1 MNGTPGDV
9 GIMAGLAGRLAAV
22 AGWRR
27 WLIAFL
33 LGATAIAAHPPV
45 HFLPALMIA
54 FPGVVWLLDGA
65 RSPRAAF
72 AIGWMFGAGYFAA
85 GLYWV
90 SNALLVDAARFA
102 WLIPF
107 ALIGLSLGL
116 GLFIGLTT
124 LAARYLWSP
133 GVGRVFAFAV
143 SWTFF
148 EMVRGT
154 VLTGFPWN
162 PVGNVWVVF
171 VPVLQTASWLGVYGL
186 SAITVFA
193 AAAVVLSVG
202 SGRYRWLQALSGLAV
217 ICVLAG
223 AGALRLSDAGN
234 ATIPGVVLRIVQP
247 NIAQAD
253 KWVPARRAQNYARH
267 LQMSSAPGES
277 NETHGAVG
285 PVTHVIWPETAVPFS
300 VATDAP
306 RRALMRQSVPAG
318 GLLLTGSIRLERR
331 NGRISRV
338 WNSLVAVDDKTAVAA
353 VYDKF
358 HLVPFG
364 EYMPFRDILPF
375 DKITAGALDF
385 SAGPGPRTLHLA
397 GLPAFSPLICY
408 EVILPGRVVDR
419 SDRPAWLLNITN
431 DAWFGTSAGPH
442 QHFASARVRAVE
454 EGLPLVRAANTGI
467 SGVVDGFGRVTARLG
482 LDRAGTL
489 DTTLP
494 AAAQRRTLFSVYGNI
509 LPGIL
514 VVLMA
519 IAAAYLAWRRSQH
532 LIETC

>member
-1 MNGTPGDV
+1 MNGTPGDA
-9 GIMAGLAGRLAAV
+9 GIIAGLASRLAAV

-45 HFLPALMIA
+45 HFLPALLIA
-54 FPGVVWLLDGA
+54 FPGLVWLLDGA
-65 RSPRAAF
+65 RSSRAAF
-72 AIGWMFGAGYFAA
+72 GIGWMFGAGYFAA

-107 ALIGLSLGL
+107 ALIGLSMGL

-124 LAARYLWSP
+124 LAARFLWSA
-133 GVGRVFAFAV
+133 GAGRIFAFAV

-154 VLTGFPWN
+154 ILTGFPWN
-162 PVGNVWVVF
+162 PVGNVWVV
-171 VPVLQTASWLGVYGL
+171 VLPVLQTASWLGVYGL
-186 SAITVFA
+186 TAITVFA
-193 AAAVVLSVG
+193 AAAIVLCAGV
-202 SGRYRWLQALSGLAV
+202 GRYRWWWALSGLAV
-217 ICVLAG
+217 ICLLAV
-223 AGALRLSDAGN
+223 AGMLRLSGAG
-234 ATIPGVVLRIVQP
+234 TTPVPGVVLRIVQP

-253 KWVPARRAQNYARH
+253 KWLTARRAQNYARH
-267 LQMSSAPGES
+267 LQMSRAPGKTS
-277 NETHGAVG
+277 RTPGAVG
-285 PVTHVIWPETAVPFS
+285 SVTHVIWPETAAPFS
-300 VATDAP
+300 VATDAA
-306 RRALMRQSVPAG
+306 RRALMRESVPVG

-338 WNSLVAVDDKTAVAA
+338 WNSLIAVDDKTAVAA
-353 VYDKF
+353 VYDKY

-385 SAGPGPRTLHLA
+385 SAGPGPRTLRLA

-408 EVILPGRVVDR
+408 EIIFPGRVVDKT
-419 SDRPAWLLNITN
+419 DRPAWLLNITN

-442 QHFASARVRAVE
+442 QHFASARMRAVE

-467 SGVVDGFGRVTARLG
+467 SGIVDSYGRVTAKIG
-482 LDRAGTL
+482 LDRAGVL
-489 DTTLP
+489 DATLP
-494 AAAQRRTLFSVYGNI
+494 AAAQSRTLFSVYGNV

-514 VVLMA
+514 LILMVV
-519 IAAAYLAWRRSQH
+519 AAAYYARRRPP
-532 LIETC
+532 TYN

>member
-1 MNGTPGDV
+1 MNGAPSKAGAL
-9 GIMAGLAGRLAAV
+9 AGLAARLAARLATV

-33 LGATAIAAHPPV
+33 LGATAIAAQPPV
-45 HFLPALMIA
+45 HFLPALLIA
-54 FPGVVWLLDGA
+54 FPGLVWLLDGA

-72 AIGWMFGAGYFAA
+72 GIGWMFGAGYFAA

-116 GLFIGLTT
+116 GLFIGATT
-124 LAARYLWSP
+124 FAARYLWSS
-133 GVGRVFAFAV
+133 GAGRVFALAA

-162 PVGNVWVVF
+162 PVGNVWVV
-171 VPVLQTASWLGVYGL
+171 VAPVLQTASWLGVYGL

-193 AAAVVLSVG
+193 AAAIVMCAGAERS
-202 SGRYRWLQALSGLAV
+202 RWWWALSGLAV
-217 ICVLAG
+217 ICVLAI

-234 ATIPGVVLRIVQP
+234 ATVPGVVLRIVQP

-253 KWVPARRAQNYARH
+253 KWAAARRAQNYARH
-267 LQMSSAPGES
+267 LQMSRAAGETS
-277 NETHGAVG
+277 GTSGAVG
-285 PVTHVIWPETAVPFS
+285 AVTHVIWPETAAPFS
-300 VATDAP
+300 VATDAV
-306 RRALMRQSVPAG
+306 RRSLMRQSVPAG

-331 NGRISRV
+331 NDRISRV
-338 WNSLVAVDDKTAVAA
+338 WNSLVAVDDKTGVAA
-353 VYDKF
+353 VYDKH

-364 EYMPFRDILPF
+364 EYMPFREFLPF

-385 SAGPGPRTLHLA
+385 SAGPGPRTLRLA

-408 EVILPGRVVDR
+408 EVIFPGQVVDEA
-419 SDRPAWLLNITN
+419 DRPAWLLNITN

-442 QHFASARVRAVE
+442 QHFASARMRAVE
-454 EGLPLVRAANTGI
+454 EGLPLVRAANTGV
-467 SGVVDGFGRVTARLG
+467 SGVIDAFGRVTAKLG
-482 LDRAGTL
+482 LDRAGVL
-489 DTTLP
+489 DATLP
-494 AAAQRRTLFSVYGNI
+494 AAAQGRTLFSLYGNV

-519 IAAAYLAWRRSQH
+519 IAAAYCVRKR
-532 LIETC
+532 

>member
-1 MNGTPGDV
+1 MNGAPGDA
-9 GIMAGLAGRLAAV
+9 GYIAGLAGRLAAV

-27 WLIAFL
+27 WFIAFL

-45 HFLPALMIA
+45 HFLPALLIA
-54 FPGVVWLLDGA
+54 FPGLVWLLDGA

-133 GVGRVFAFAV
+133 GAGRVFAFAV

-154 VLTGFPWN
+154 ILTGFPWN
-162 PVGNVWVVF
+162 PVGNVWVVV

-193 AAAVVLSVG
+193 AAAIVLCVG
-202 SGRYRWLQALSGLAV
+202 AGRSRWLWGLSGLMV
-217 ICVLAG
+217 ICLLAI
-223 AGALRLSDAGN
+223 AGTLRLSESGN
-234 ATIPGVVLRIVQP
+234 ATVPGVVLRIVQP

-253 KWVPARRAQNYARH
+253 KWLPARRAENYARH
-267 LQMSSAPGES
+267 LQMSSAPAKSSG
-277 NETHGAVG
+277 TPGAVG
-285 PVTHVIWPETAVPFS
+285 PVTHVIWPETAAPFS
-300 VATDAP
+300 VATDAA

-331 NGRISRV
+331 NGRITRV

-353 VYDKF
+353 VYDKY

-364 EYMPFRDILPF
+364 EYMPFRDLLPF

-385 SAGPGPRTLHLA
+385 SAGPGPRTLRLA

-408 EVILPGRVVDR
+408 EVIFPGRVVDKA
-419 SDRPAWLLNITN
+419 DRPTWLLNITN

-442 QHFASARVRAVE
+442 QHFASARMRAVE

-467 SGVVDGFGRVTARLG
+467 SGIVDSYGRVTAKIG
-482 LDRAGTL
+482 LDRAGVL
-489 DTTLP
+489 DATLP
-494 AAAQRRTLFSVYGNI
+494 AAAQSRTLFSVYGNV

-514 VVLMA
+514 LILMVV
-519 IAAAYLAWRRSQH
+519 AAAYYARRRPP
-532 LIETC
+532 TYN